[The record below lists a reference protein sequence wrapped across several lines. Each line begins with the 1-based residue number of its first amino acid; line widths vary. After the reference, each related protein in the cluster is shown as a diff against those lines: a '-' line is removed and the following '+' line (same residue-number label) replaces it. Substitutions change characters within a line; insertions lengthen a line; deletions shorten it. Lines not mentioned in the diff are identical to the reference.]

1 MTNDIIDFAGGA
13 VSLTTLGYFGYRLF
27 MQLAIIAG
35 A

>member
-1 MTNDIIDFAGGA
+1 MLNDVIDFAGGA
-13 VSLTTLGYFGYRLF
+13 VSLTILGYFGYRLV